1 MDASIFGGIPNSSSS
16 HQKSQKFN
24 FKKPTEAT
32 ESSIK
37 EAAKARERIRNIDS
51 KLKEDLSILV
61 ENIGE
66 QMKEL
71 ESTTEENVML
81 KDQNASL
88 KRKLQEVTE
97 EKEELEAKVRRFVG
111 DDLHGK
117 EKERQSEV

>member
-1 MDASIFGGIPNSSSS
+1 MDASIFGGFPNNSSSY
-16 HQKSQKFN
+16 QKSEKFN

-32 ESSIK
+32 QSSIK

-111 DDLHGK
+111 DLQGK
-117 EKERQSEV
+117 EKDRQSEL